1 MLLYFYF
8 LKGGLIMG
16 LHYSKAEAVLNSSRF
31 LEEPVLKVIKEIEVS
46 PNFIVILTGPR
57 GSGKSIVL
65 KKLLKDQTIPSVF
78 MEVDKDLIAQN
89 TKKINVEVLTYL
101 YQLKIAISLLYYF
114 SSNSSE
120 DKHHYQS
127 FLKKCKA
134 SYYELLAY
142 LDNKSSNLPV
152 NSFSLEELV
161 PEVKGRLDLKTL
173 SLVIDSF
180 DLLSNKASQ
189 VALASLSLAS
199 NFDKLIITGTSK
211 GQHNNNSCDNK
222 FNFDLM
228 QKDDSLKNSKE
239 LPSKTLVDISY
250 GKDLNIAKTIVLKDL
265 EYCLENNLLKDPEV
279 LKDFITCFKNNDLF
293 LKYLTLCRGNFNLFF
308 EFLKKVVYSYH
319 YNVNNI
325 NSPRLDKIFFRTKTN
340 LVNAPTLK
348 RQLYL

>member
-1 MLLYFYF
+1 
-8 LKGGLIMG
+8 MG

-78 MEVDKDLIAQN
+78 MEVDKDLIVQN

-161 PEVKGRLDLKTL
+161 PEVKERLDLKTL

-293 LKYLTLCRGNFNLFF
+293 LKYLALSKGNFNLFF

-325 NSPRLDKIFFRTKTN
+325 NGPRLDRIFFKTKTN
-340 LVNAPTLK
+340 LVNEPTLK